1 MLRGLPASIV
11 FHVGVVFAG
20 SIAWPYMA
28 SKEVEFIVVPIEIV
42 DYAPDTNIT
51 AQVRRDDPVEE
62 ETPEEPPELEDYLEN
77 LDALPDEEELLPDEE
92 QLAAEDIAPP
102 PPETK
107 EPDPLPDLDKPVEE
121 DERVEEPEPEPEPK
135 EPEPEP
141 EIVREEQ
148 TDDFDEFLM
157 AATNVLDKA
166 EPRQRQAPPPAPEP
180 EVLRNEQP
188 AVTAPRKAAG
198 DRTSNTTRIEG
209 LIAQQ
214 MELCWDGVDDLPNP
228 ERLNVTIRMTL
239 NRDGSRDG
247 DVQLVNPTRPPIGDR
262 AMGQAIQRAMRAA
275 RKCSP
280 YRIPEG
286 AQDNYD
292 EWKDVTLR
300 IGPGF
305 GG

>member
-11 FHVGVVFAG
+11 FHVGIIFAG
-20 SIAWPYMA
+20 SIAWPYLA
-28 SKEVEFIVVPIEIV
+28 SSETEFIVVPIEIV
-42 DYAPDTNIT
+42 EYAPDTNIT

-62 ETPEEPPELEDYLEN
+62 EIPEEPPKLEDYLEN
-77 LDALPDEEELLPDEE
+77 VDALPDEEELLPDEE
-92 QLAAEDIAPP
+92 QLAADDIAPP

-107 EPDPLPDLDKPVEE
+107 EPEPLPDLDKPDEE
-121 DERVEEPEPEPEPK
+121 DERAEEPEPEPEPK

-166 EPRQRQAPPPAPEP
+166 EPRQRQAPPPEPEP

-188 AVTAPRKAAG
+188 AVETPRKAAG
-198 DRTSNTTRIEG
+198 DRTSNTSSVIG
-209 LIAQQ
+209 LIQQQ
-214 MELCWDGVDDLPNP
+214 MKVCWDDVVDLPNP
-228 ERLNVTIRMTL
+228 ERLNVTVRMSL
-239 NRDGSRDG
+239 NRDGSLDG
-247 DVQLVNPTRPPIGDR
+247 TVQLVNPARAPIGDR
-262 AMGQAIQRAMRAA
+262 AMATAIDRALRAA
-275 RKCSP
+275 RKCAP
-280 YRIPEG
+280 YRLPED
-286 AQDNYD
+286 AQDDYD